1 MKNLAFILLAM
12 TSLLCSAAHSW
23 DSDRLRQHITIELW
37 PDGAPT
43 DNGVDY
49 AHLSVENNR
58 DIKPQMHVFLPDGEQ
73 PHRSVIIC
81 PGGAYGGLA
90 MYHEGF
96 EWVDFFVS
104 QDIAAIVLLYRLPH
118 GHHSVPS
125 EDVYEAI
132 RQAQAHAGEWHLSP
146 SKIGIMGSSAGGH
159 LASTIATHAPSS
171 LRPSFQILLY
181 PVISTDSAFTHH
193 WSCRNLMGEHPSAE
207 LVRHY
212 SNEHQ
217 VDASTPPAFIAA
229 SADDGDVPV
238 LNSARYYEALVS
250 HGVSANIHVYP
261 SGGHGW
267 GIKSS
272 FKYHSQLL
280 QSLRDWLESTKKSS
294 HDH

>member
-12 TSLLCSAAHSW
+12 TSLLCSSAHSW

-49 AHLSVENNR
+49 AHLSDENNR

-146 SKIGIMGSSAGGH
+146 SQIGIMGSSAGGH

-181 PVISTDSAFTHH
+181 PAAWVSGPGKTEQWETLLRARAIENGLFVAGVS
-193 WSCRNLMGEHPSAE
+193 SCDEQRIGNSRVYGPDGTLIAAGEEGEE
-207 LVRHY
+207 LITCEIDIQEIERVRT
-212 SNEHQ
+212 
-217 VDASTPPAFIAA
+217 STP
-229 SADDGDVPV
+229 
-238 LNSARYYEALVS
+238 
-250 HGVSANIHVYP
+250 
-261 SGGHGW
+261 
-267 GIKSS
+267 
-272 FKYHSQLL
+272 
-280 QSLRDWLESTKKSS
+280 SLKHRRPDCY
-294 HDH
+294 